1 MTRRSVGDFFIVKM
15 ICDIG
20 VDTKVAG
27 TDYHATGD
35 VACSMGGRA
44 ATGMC
49 PFGVKREGY
58 GSGIV
63 TMTKPDGRTRS
74 VFFRDGKSI
83 SYDFR
88 QADPGE
94 FRASRQ
100 GALYIVRIG
109 MERHE
114 FPEAAIYG
122 G

>member
-1 MTRRSVGDFFIVKM
+1 MGD
-15 ICDIG
+15 
-20 VDTKVAG
+20 
-27 TDYHATGD
+27 
-35 VACSMGGRA
+35 RA

-63 TMTKPDGRTRS
+63 TKPDGRTHS
-74 VFFRDGKSI
+74 DIFQDGKSI

-100 GALYIVRIG
+100 GDLYIVRIG

>member
-1 MTRRSVGDFFIVKM
+1 
-15 ICDIG
+15 
-20 VDTKVAG
+20 
-27 TDYHATGD
+27 
-35 VACSMGGRA
+35 
-44 ATGMC
+44 MC
-49 PFGVKREGY
+49 PFGVKCEGY
-58 GSGIV
+58 GSGII

-100 GALYIVRIG
+100 GDLYIVRIG
-109 MERHE
+109 QERHE